1 MRSEVAKLLLVAAV
15 AAALT
20 GCGKKKSGA
29 GDADDMGTHASMVI
43 DGNGVLHASYYWRNH
58 KVSANRDEKVGALMY
73 VKGKVGSDGFVHW
86 GDPQRVDGDVRI
98 DGQSNVGQY
107 TSIKLGADG
116 KPRIA
121 YYDLQNGDLKYASL
135 ETGKWV
141 TEAVDAAGNVGGY
154 ASLVVE
160 GNEPRI
166 AYYDFD
172 AKNLKFASH
181 AASGWSKSV
190 VDDGNGGQWD
200 VGRWCSLA
208 ADGNGGLG
216 IAYYDA
222 TNGDLG
228 YIVGAASGFPAAASA
243 TEWVDTD
250 GDTGRWPKLG
260 YDLGSPR
267 IAFQDY
273 TNQHLRFAKKDGAG
287 SWAVDTIDSAP
298 WTGADTSIAIDPTGK
313 VTVAYF
319 DGLNNDVLS
328 ARWDGSTWS
337 LGKVAEE
344 GANGYFNNVVLDGTG
359 APIYGWY
366 TYSATSFVAER
377 VTQ

>member
-1 MRSEVAKLLLVAAV
+1 MRAEVAKLLLVAAF

-29 GDADDMGTHASMVI
+29 SDADDMGTHASMAI
-43 DGNGVLHASYYWRNH
+43 DANGVLHASYYWRNH
-58 KVSANRDEKVGALMY
+58 KLTATHTEKVGALMY
-73 VKGKVGSDGFVHW
+73 VKGKVGSDGYVNW
-86 GDPQRVDGDVRI
+86 GDPQRVDGDQRI
-98 DGQSNVGQY
+98 DGQADVGEY
-107 TSIKLGADG
+107 TSLKLGSDG

-121 YYDLQNGDLKYASL
+121 YYDKKNGDLKYASL

-141 TEAVDAAGNVGGY
+141 IESVDTTGNVGGY
-154 ASLVVE
+154 ASLVLE
-160 GNEPRI
+160 NDQPRI

-172 AKNLKFASH
+172 AKNLKFASR
-181 AASGWSKSV
+181 SGTTWTKSV
-190 VDDGNGGQWD
+190 VDDGNTGVWD

-208 ADGNGGLG
+208 SDGNGGLG

-228 YIVGAASGFPAAASA
+228 YIVGAASGFPPALSS
-243 TEWVDTD
+243 TEWIDTV

-273 TNQHLRFAKKDGAG
+273 TNQHLKFAKKDGAG

-298 WTGADTSIAIDPTGK
+298 WTGADTSVAIDHNGK
-313 VTVAYF
+313 ITVAYF

-328 ARWDGSTWS
+328 ARWDGSSWT
-337 LGKVAEE
+337 LAKVAQE
-344 GANGYFNNVVLDGTG
+344 GANGYFNNVVLDATG
-359 APIYGWY
+359 SPIYGWY
-366 TYSATSFVAER
+366 TYSATSFVALKAP
-377 VTQ
+377 